1 VTYFLHFRT
10 GQHKA
15 KTMANTKASY
25 SMIDGAPANVLDN
38 GASSDGVQNN
48 QPAVQATFNS
58 VNNVDGSIVS
68 CENNVR
74 IANKFGYSDANVI
87 RHEDLIWPSKA
98 AIWGQGP
105 TWETVLTQNQFS
117 APYQVLPVVTAPW
130 VGSTAYSL
138 GQKIVNGGN
147 AYYCTSTGTSAASG
161 GPSGT
166 GTGIVDG
173 TCVWKYIVNGLYA
186 SVPVNELRVH
196 APYHPGIVLNNLTP
210 AMYDGV
216 VQPSQQFGLD
226 LAAAGG
232 NDTSRYK
239 SLVFS
244 QDGLGQWQQVSD
256 GYIGDLAFHN
266 ISQSKYFR
274 GYFTGLDGDFCIQKT
289 NNDSSSMPLDVA
301 GAMRGGTDFRTD
313 ITPIQYDNRVRFP
326 GRFSFKMY
334 YKDDATNNESTIQLE
349 GATGYQVGINA
360 PNIVGVTAAV
370 SLTAGDG
377 SGNARGAVLDGFY
390 NAFSPSVTAITSLG
404 RAGKLWSEVFAS
416 TGTINTSDERL
427 KQDIEDL
434 DDAEKLVAQSLKG
447 LIKKFRYK
455 NAVSEKGDAA
465 RIHIG
470 VIAQEVISAFEAQG
484 LDAMKYGI
492 VCYDKWEATED
503 EIDRNGDITKAGET
517 AGDLYSIRYDEL
529 FAFIIS
535 TL

>member
-1 VTYFLHFRT
+1 
-10 GQHKA
+10 
-15 KTMANTKASY
+15 
-25 SMIDGAPANVLDN
+25 MIDGAPANVLDN

-87 RHEDLIWPSKA
+87 RHEDLIWPSQA

-117 APYQVLPVVTAPW
+117 TPYQVLPVVTDPW

-173 TCVWKYIVNGLYA
+173 TCVWKYITNGLYA
-186 SVPVNELRVH
+186 SVPVNEFRVH
-196 APYHPGIVLNNLTP
+196 APYHPGIVLNNLTA

-216 VQPSQQFGLD
+216 VQPSQQFGID
-226 LAAAGG
+226 LEAAGG
-232 NDTSRYK
+232 ANTSKMK
-239 SLVFS
+239 SIVFS
-244 QDGLGQWQQVSD
+244 QDNVGHWSVQSNGAIS
-256 GYIGDLAFHN
+256 DLAFQHIN
-266 ISQSKYFR
+266 LSGDELYYR
-274 GYFTGLDGDFCIQKT
+274 GYFTGVHGDFCIQKQ
-289 NNDSSSMPLDVA
+289 NNDLESLPLDVA

-313 ITPIQYDNRVRFP
+313 VSTIQYDNRSRFP

-334 YKDDATNNESTIQLE
+334 YKDDTANNESTIQLE

-360 PNIVGVTAAV
+360 PNVVGVSSAV

-377 SGNARGAVLDGFY
+377 SGNARGANLDGFY
-390 NAFSPSVTAITSLG
+390 NAFAPSVTAITSLG

-455 NAVSEKGDAA
+455 DAVSEKGDAA

-492 VCYDKWEATED
+492 VCYDKWDATED

>member
-1 VTYFLHFRT
+1 
-10 GQHKA
+10 
-15 KTMANTKASY
+15 MANTKASY

-48 QPAVQATFNS
+48 EPAVQATFDS
-58 VNNVDGSIVS
+58 VNNVDGAIVS
-68 CENNVR
+68 CENNAR
-74 IANKFGYSDANVI
+74 IALEVGYSDANVI

-98 AIWGQGP
+98 AIWSQGP
-105 TWETVLTQNQFS
+105 TWESVLTQNQFS
-117 APYQVLPVVTAPW
+117 TAYQVMPVITAPW
-130 VGSTAYSL
+130 AGSTAYSL

-166 GTGIVDG
+166 GTGITDG
-173 TCVWKYIVNGLYA
+173 TCVWKYITNGLYA
-186 SVPVNELRVH
+186 SVPVNEFRVH
-196 APYHPGIVLNNLTP
+196 APYHPGIVLNNLTS

-216 VQPSQQFGLD
+216 TQPAQQFGID

-232 NDTSRYK
+232 SNTSKMK
-239 SLVFS
+239 SVVFA
-244 QDGLGQWQQVSD
+244 QDNVGHWSIQSD
-256 GYIGDLAFHN
+256 GATAHLAFQHINLSGDKLYNRAYFTSVNGDL
-266 ISQSKYFR
+266 
-274 GYFTGLDGDFCIQKT
+274 CIQKT
-289 NNDSSSMPLDVA
+289 NADSASMPLDVA

-313 ITPIQYDNRVRFP
+313 VTTIQYDNRSRFS
-326 GRFSFKMY
+326 GRFSFNMY
-334 YKDDATNNESTIQLE
+334 YKDDTTNNESTIQLE
-349 GATGYQVGINA
+349 GATGYQIGINA
-360 PNIVGVTAAV
+360 PNVVGVTAAV
-370 SLTAGDG
+370 SISAGDG
-377 SGNARGAVLDGFY
+377 AGSRKSMVFDGFY
-390 NAFSPSVTAITSLG
+390 NSLYPAVSG
-404 RAGKLWSEVFAS
+404 ATKLGKAGNLWSEVFAS

-434 DDAEKLVAQSLKG
+434 DDAEKLVSQSLKG

-455 NAVSEKGDAA
+455 DAVSEKGDAA

-470 VIAQEVISAFEAQG
+470 VIAQEVISAFETQG

-492 VCYDKWEATED
+492 VCYDKWDATED

>member
-1 VTYFLHFRT
+1 
-10 GQHKA
+10 
-15 KTMANTKASY
+15 MANTKVSY
-25 SMIDGAPANVLDN
+25 SMIDGAPANVLDS

-68 CENNVR
+68 CQNNVR
-74 IANKFGYSDANVI
+74 IANDVGYSDANVI
-87 RHEDLIWPSKA
+87 KHEDLIWPSQA

-117 APYQVLPVVTAPW
+117 TPYQVIPVVTDPW

-166 GTGIVDG
+166 GVGIADG
-173 TCVWKYIVNGLYA
+173 TCVWKYITNGLYS
-186 SVPVNELRVH
+186 SVPVNEFRVH
-196 APYHPGIVLNNLTP
+196 APYHPGIVLNNLTA

-216 VQPSQQFGLD
+216 VQPAQQFGID
-226 LAAAGG
+226 VAAAGG
-232 NDTSRYK
+232 SNTSGYK
-239 SLVFS
+239 SVVFA
-244 QDGLGQWQQVSD
+244 QDNVAHWSIQSD
-256 GYIGDLAFHN
+256 GAKADLAFQHIN
-266 ISQSKYFR
+266 LSGDATYYR
-274 GYFTGLDGDFCIQKT
+274 GYFTGVHGDFCIQKQ
-289 NNDSSSMPLDVA
+289 NNDLQSLPLDVA

-313 ITPIQYDNRVRFP
+313 VTEVQYDNRVRFP
-326 GRFSFKMY
+326 GRFSFNMY
-334 YKDDATNNESTIQLE
+334 YKDDAANNESTIQLE
-349 GATGYQVGINA
+349 GATGYQIGINA
-360 PNIVGVTAAV
+360 PNVVGVNAAV
-370 SLTAGDG
+370 AISAGDG
-377 SGNARGAVLDGFY
+377 AGSRKYITFDGFY
-390 NAFSPSVTAITSLG
+390 NSLYPAVSG
-404 RAGKLWSEVFAS
+404 ATKLGKAGNLWSEVFAS

-434 DDAEKLVAQSLKG
+434 DDVEKLVAQSLKG

-455 NAVSEKGDAA
+455 DAVLEKGDAA

-470 VIAQEVISAFEAQG
+470 VIAQEVISAFQSQG

-503 EIDRNGDITKAGET
+503 EIDRNGDITKAAKP